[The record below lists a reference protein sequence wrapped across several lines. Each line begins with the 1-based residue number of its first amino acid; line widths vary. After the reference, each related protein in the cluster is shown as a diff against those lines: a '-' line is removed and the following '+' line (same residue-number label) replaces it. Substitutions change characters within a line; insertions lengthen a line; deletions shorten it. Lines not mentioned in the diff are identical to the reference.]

1 MVMIFNRN
9 LNYGHLLFLRK
20 LRPPS
25 LARPVLLAS
34 RAHGFAVAVEIL
46 GNLLNVLRRPCCY
59 LFAKALVT
67 EVLKAV
73 LAGEAVCDSSFC
85 GERSVPLVQ
94 LTKC

>member
-1 MVMIFNRN
+1 MAIFYFSESFG
-9 LNYGHLLFLRK
+9 LQAL
-20 LRPPS
+20 P
-25 LARPVLLAS
+25 RPVLLAS

-73 LAGEAVCDSSFC
+73 LAGEAVGDSSFC